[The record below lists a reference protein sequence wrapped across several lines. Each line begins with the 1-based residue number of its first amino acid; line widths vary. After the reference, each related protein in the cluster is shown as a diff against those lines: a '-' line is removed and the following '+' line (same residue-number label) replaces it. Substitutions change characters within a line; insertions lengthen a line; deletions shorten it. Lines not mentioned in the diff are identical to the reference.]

1 MGGNRLTWR
10 SSPGS
15 RQTRTGSATTAPA
28 GTNNG
33 ERVPTA
39 GVDEGVD
46 VDEGRP
52 VYKLGSSDE
61 LNALDLK
68 EWIIQVKI
76 DIRFQGIQKVSFRLR
91 KCLLNKLRAAE
102 IIDLITIKSV
112 LRFNTTLY

>member
-76 DIRFQGIQKVSFRLR
+76 DIQGIRKVSFRLW

-102 IIDLITIKSV
+102 IVDLITIKSV
-112 LRFNTTLY
+112 LGFN